1 LIAFGSAVTDPAIY
15 GRCAEPGIRLASE
28 PDSLIL
34 APTGDASIF
43 RNYNVMLEEAAKH
56 EDLEALVLLHQDAE
70 LVDADFCDKVRAA
83 LSDPDVAIVGC
94 AGAVGVRSIAW
105 WAGSVTWAS
114 FTHRYEEFG
123 GGEIPALSWIP
134 ERIPP
139 YARRGEV
146 DAIDGVVMVMSPWAV
161 HELRFDESLGR
172 LHGYDFDMCLQARAA
187 DKKVMA
193 EDLRVIHHH
202 SLALLQDV
210 DGWISA
216 HIRVAEKWDGR
227 FDHGAPGLDWRQ
239 RALRAEA
246 EADAANLLRIA
257 STELRDAKAAW
268 DARRF
273 ERVVN
278 SFSWR
283 ITSPLRRLARLL
295 RRGPRRPE
303 RPSSAAL
310 RWPAQNAPDPVPRE
324 RRASS
329 PSNPR

>member
-1 LIAFGSAVTDPAIY
+1 MIAFGSAVTDPAIY
-15 GRCAEPGIRLASE
+15 ERCAEPGIRRASE

-34 APTGDASIF
+34 APAGDASIF
-43 RNYNVMLEEAAKH
+43 RNYNIMLDEAAKH

-70 LVDADFCDKVRAA
+70 LVDEDFCDKVRAA

-134 ERIPP
+134 ERTPS

-161 HELRFDESLGR
+161 RELRFDESLGQ

-187 DKKVMA
+187 GKKVIA
-193 EDLRVIHHH
+193 EDLRVVHHH
-202 SLALLQDV
+202 SLKLLQDV

-227 FDHGAPGLDWRQ
+227 FNNRPPGLDWRQ

-246 EADAANLLRIA
+246 EADAAKLLRIA
-257 STELRDAKAAW
+257 SNELRDAKAAA
-268 DARRF
+268 DARLIR
-273 ERVVN
+273 EVTN
-278 SFSWR
+278 SLSWR
-283 ITSPLRRLARLL
+283 VTAPLRRVAHFL
-295 RRGPRRPE
+295 RRIGRRQRPR
-303 RPSSAAL
+303 
-310 RWPAQNAPDPVPRE
+310 
-324 RRASS
+324 
-329 PSNPR
+329 